1 MTPWHSWNQPHCY
14 FRSPLWHLSALS
26 TFRGGERTRCLRYPA
41 SNVMTFGKQQI
52 YGDSG
57 ERTAHSLP
65 MVVSERRDASG
76 CVSEY
81 TVAGLQSPLLIVL
94 EQGGL

>member
-1 MTPWHSWNQPHCY
+1 M
-14 FRSPLWHLSALS
+14 RSPPFEEES
-26 TFRGGERTRCLRYPA
+26 RTLFLRYPA

-52 YGDSG
+52 YGDSR
-57 ERTAHSLP
+57 ERAAHSLP
-65 MVVSERRDASG
+65 MVVSGPRDASG

-94 EQGGL
+94 EQEGL